1 MNNMKKSRTLLESF
15 KYAVSGTIYSFKTQR
30 NIRIHFLT
38 AITVL
43 LVSPFF
49 NFGAIELLIIFF
61 TIALVIITEMINTA
75 IETTVDLVT
84 EKYHPLAE
92 IAKNVA
98 AGAVLISAL
107 NAVVVGY
114 LIFYKRLYYFVR
126 VFLFRVRNAPQYIFF
141 LGLIIGIIYIILFKI
156 KSKEE

>member
-61 TIALVIITEMINTA
+61 TIALVITTEMINTA

-114 LIFYKRLYYFVR
+114 LIFYKRLYYFTR
-126 VFLFRVRNAPQYIFF
+126 FFLFRVWNAPQHIFF
-141 LGLIIGIIYIILFKI
+141 VGFIIVIIYVILLKI

>member
-1 MNNMKKSRTLLESF
+1 MKKSRTLLESF
-15 KYAVSGTIYSFKTQR
+15 NYAVSGTIYSFKTQR

-38 AITVL
+38 GLTVL
-43 LVSPFF
+43 LSSYFF
-49 NFGAIELLIIFF
+49 DFSAVELLIIFF

-75 IETTVDLVT
+75 IETTIDLVT

-98 AGAVLISAL
+98 AGAVLVSAL

-114 LIFYKRLYYFVR
+114 LIFYKRLYYFTSF
-126 VFLFRVRNAPQYIFF
+126 FLFRVWNAPQYIFF
-141 LGLIIGIIYIILFKI
+141 VGLIIVIIYVILLKI

>member
-1 MNNMKKSRTLLESF
+1 MKKSRTLLESF